1 MPPRSG
7 VIDSLLTA
15 EEILE
20 NDGQDRAGI
29 PEKSLL
35 HIGGNLMGGYLYL
48 KLSDDAFGQVHYM
61 ENYKFREQFPSF
73 SAFLNE
79 TQPECA

>member
-20 NDGQDRAGI
+20 NDGQDRVGI